1 LNKWLKIGIPILVAV
16 LVLAIGAGVVLAKE
30 KDISILNGPVA
41 SYDNDYSR
49 CRQCTGLQYSNCP
62 CAGNGGG
69 WQGYADNGYC
79 PGPGACYGPGGWS
92 GDNDTSYQPPCHR
105 YWR

>member
-1 LNKWLKIGIPILVAV
+1 MNKWLKIGVPILVAV
-16 LVLAIGAGVVLAKE
+16 LVLVIGAGVVLAKE
-30 KDISILNGPVA
+30 NNISVLNGPTA

-49 CRQCTGLQYSNCP
+49 CPQCTGLQYPNCP
-62 CAGNGGG
+62 CADSGGG
-69 WQGYADNGYC
+69 WQGYSNNGYC

-92 GDNDTSYQPPCHR
+92 GDNDASYQPPCHR